1 MKKFY
6 YLPSCSTCTRIKK
19 ELGIQDNWEL
29 IDIKKEPI
37 TSAVLDDIK
46 KQMGSYEAFFS
57 KKAIKYTSLGL
68 KNKNLSETDFKNYML
83 SDYTFLQRPIVEIDG
98 TYYVGN
104 SKRVQEEVAFVLN
117 QS

>member
-6 YLPSCSTCTRIKK
+6 FLPSCSTCTRIKK
-19 ELGIQDNWEL
+19 ELGINDNWEL
-29 IDIKKEPI
+29 IDIKKQPI
-37 TSAVLDDIK
+37 TASVLEDIK

-68 KNKNLSETDFKNYML
+68 KNKNLTENDFKNYML

-98 TYYVGN
+98 KFYVGN
-104 SKRVQEEVAFVLN
+104 SKRVQEEVVFVLN